1 MLIIVVCRVAV
12 IIAIVESC
20 RPTAKT
26 TARRTGVMMAIMM
39 MIRRFNV
46 VDKYSSYINDS

>member
-39 MIRRFNV
+39 IRRFNV